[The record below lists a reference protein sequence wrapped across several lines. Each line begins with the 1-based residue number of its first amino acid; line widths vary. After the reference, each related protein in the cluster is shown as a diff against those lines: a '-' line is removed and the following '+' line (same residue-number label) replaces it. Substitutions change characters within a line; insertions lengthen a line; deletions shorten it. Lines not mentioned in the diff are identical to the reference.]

1 MPKGLK
7 NRPKEYI
14 AIRDNTRVMRNDTI
28 QSRPAKPKTNYT
40 PLPTS
45 NMQRE
50 QRMANK
56 PKPLMAKAGFTLNNR
71 RYRNGGK
78 TKC

>member
-1 MPKGLK
+1 MPRRLR

-28 QSRPAKPKTNYT
+28 QSKPVRPKTNYT

-50 QRMANK
+50 QRMANR
-56 PKPLMAKAGFTLNNR
+56 PKPLMAKAGVTLNNR

>member
-28 QSRPAKPKTNYT
+28 QSKSVKPKTNYN

-45 NMQRE
+45 TMQRE
-50 QRMANK
+50 QRMANR
-56 PKPLMAKAGFTLNNR
+56 PKPLMAKVGVTLNNR
-71 RYRNGGK
+71 RYKNGGK
-78 TKC
+78 TKY

>member
-1 MPKGLK
+1 MPRGLK
-7 NRPKEYI
+7 VRKPEYI
-14 AIRDNTRVMRNDTI
+14 AIRDNTTVIKPDTI
-28 QSRPAKPKTNYT
+28 KIQRQSNYS
-40 PLPTS
+40 PYGSIPNKL
-45 NMQRE
+45 NQRE
-50 QRMANK
+50 KRMKNR

>member
-1 MPKGLK
+1 MPQRLRD
-7 NRPKEYI
+7 RPKEYI
-14 AIRDNTRVMRNDTI
+14 AIRDNTRVIRNDII
-28 QSRPAKPKTNYT
+28 QSKPNKLKNNYT

-50 QRMANK
+50 QRMANR

-71 RYRNGGK
+71 RYKNGGK
-78 TKC
+78 IKY